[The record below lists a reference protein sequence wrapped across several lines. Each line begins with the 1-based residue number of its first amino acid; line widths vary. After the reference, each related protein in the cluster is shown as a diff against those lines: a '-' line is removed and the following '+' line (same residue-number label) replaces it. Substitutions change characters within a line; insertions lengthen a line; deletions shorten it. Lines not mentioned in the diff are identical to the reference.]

1 MLNNIKLFI
10 LTVIES
16 LTFIDWAIISAVIIS
31 LFIVL
36 YRKGKKAKIIIN
48 NGIVLAESY
57 FNSGEGQK
65 KLDYAVE
72 YIVAFLPVILRGKYI
87 SKIVKFFI
95 VSVIELILKFVS
107 NVYDLNYTVDIIG
120 NDETLSPSVA
130 KIKDIEVDTKID
142 EINKEIKL
150 EIKKGKEFITPKT
163 PSVENV
169 DNNSGTQ
176 VYGKVTAETDFH
188 DNPTIKAE
196 VGVIK
201 KI

>member
-1 MLNNIKLFI
+1 MLNDIKVFI
-10 LTVIES
+10 LTVIKP
-16 LTFIDWAIISAVIIS
+16 LTFVDWIIISAVLIS

-48 NGIVLAESY
+48 NGIVLAENY

-65 KLDYAVE
+65 KLDYAVD
-72 YIVAFLPVILRGKYI
+72 YIVAFLPLILRGKYI

-120 NDETLSPSVA
+120 NDESLFPSIS
-130 KIKDIEVDTKID
+130 KIKDVEVDTKID

-163 PSVENV
+163 PSVESI
-169 DNNSGTQ
+169 DNNSNTQ
-176 VYGKVTAETDFH
+176 IYGKVTAETDFH